1 VDSWRIATVGVAP
14 ETIERVRTGRR
25 PRWPVR
31 APRAAAARERPA
43 RDGTDDL
50 ELAAQE
56 FDHAPHIDA
65 QLVAARASRAAPAQA
80 TGDPD
85 AAIED
90 LTVAIELDAGNPD
103 LLYNRGFVDHS
114 AGRFREA
121 IDDCSRALVLPD
133 ADETELLRRRTM
145 CEVIGNRAGRACQP
159 WNAGTVRSASSA

>member
-1 VDSWRIATVGVAP
+1 LRLSVL
-14 ETIERVRTGRR
+14 R
-25 PRWPVR
+25 PRPSSAFVPVADR
-31 APRAAAARERPA
+31 GGQFERHARLLHA
-43 RDGTDDL
+43 SGLLAMGTDDL